1 MASLRKRVNQH
12 CRDCIYDPKSHGT
25 WRQQVTLCA
34 ITSCALHDVRPLTKS
49 RIPSTVLNAHQ
60 RAEEEH
66 AALLGSSG
74 AQICP
79 K

>member
-49 RIPSTVLNAHQ
+49 PISGTVLDAHQ
-60 RAEEEH
+60 LSQEEH
-66 AALLGSSG
+66 AALLVSSG

>member
-1 MASLRKRVNQH
+1 MASLRKRVDQH
-12 CRDCIYDPKSHGT
+12 CKSCIYDPKTPGT
-25 WRQQVTLCA
+25 WRQQVTLCTIA
-34 ITSCALHDVRPLTKS
+34 RCALHDVRPQTKS
-49 RIPSTVLNAHQ
+49 PISSSVLDAHQ
-60 RAEEEH
+60 LSQEEH